1 MTECIR
7 GECEPK
13 VSVNSPGDPGSHLG
27 NQTTEIPV
35 VASPLCVVA
44 HCHLIEKIA
53 YISTRWYT
61 ASSYVFSFPSFFLPN
76 TPFRSTLCRVYHA
89 SSAHSGFGNIIFS
102 IFDAVICIWNAI
114 GTIHQLGHHSNV
126 GFRCAM
132 IFTDLNNVTIAFNVV
147 KKF

>member
-13 VSVNSPGDPGSHLG
+13 VSANSPGDPGSHLG

-61 ASSYVFSFPSFFLPN
+61 ASSYVFFYFLLFFFPTPLSAVLYAEYIMLLLHILDSETSFSAFLMQLFAFEMLSA
-76 TPFRSTLCRVYHA
+76 PFISWD
-89 SSAHSGFGNIIFS
+89 IIVTWD
-102 IFDAVICIWNAI
+102 FDV
-114 GTIHQLGHHSNV
+114 Q
-126 GFRCAM
+126 
-132 IFTDLNNVTIAFNVV
+132 
-147 KKF
+147 